1 MNRSVIIQ
9 LVFGLVGA
17 GTLAWLGAWQ
27 LQRLDAKQ
35 AVLSEIEAR
44 IQEAPGELPLDPSPE
59 RDQYSPVT
67 LAGTFD
73 GTEVHVLASSRR
85 FGAGYRVIAAFVVG
99 ERRVLVDR
107 GFLAPDVKD
116 VSRPAKEARLSG
128 NLHWP
133 DEIDAYT
140 PKPDLAANI
149 WFARDVVALARA
161 LDTEPVLIV
170 ARTDTG
176 DGIKPFPVGTTAIP
190 NNHLGYAIT
199 WFLLALVWLGM
210 TGMLAWRIKRRT

>member
-1 MNRSVIIQ
+1 MQ
-9 LVFGLVGA
+9 LVFGLAGA
-17 GTLAWLGAWQ
+17 GALVWLGVWQ
-27 LQRLDAKQ
+27 LQRLETKQ

-44 IQEAPGELPLDPSPE
+44 TLEAPVELPPDPSPE
-59 RDQYSPVT
+59 RDQYLPVT
-67 LAGTFD
+67 VAGNFD
-73 GTEVHVLASSRR
+73 GTEVHVLASTRQ

-107 GFLAPDVKD
+107 GFMALAAKD
-116 VSRPAKEARLSG
+116 VSRPAKAARLTG
-128 NLHWP
+128 NLRWP

-176 DGIKPFPVGTTAIP
+176 DDIKPFPVNAALIP

-210 TGMLAWRIKRRT
+210 TAILTWRIKRRL